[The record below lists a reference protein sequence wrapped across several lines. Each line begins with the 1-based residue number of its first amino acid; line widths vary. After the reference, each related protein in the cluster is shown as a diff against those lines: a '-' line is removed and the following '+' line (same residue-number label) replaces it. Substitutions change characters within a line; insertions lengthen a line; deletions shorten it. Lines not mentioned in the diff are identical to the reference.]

1 MDTPRQHLGDLP
13 LDALTTWLVARGEK
27 PFRAKQIFRWINGKG
42 AARWEDLSDLPA
54 RSRDALAQ
62 VATLRGLE
70 DAGIEAAGDGTEKLL
85 FRTRRG
91 HPIEAVIIPMP
102 SGGRTLCV
110 SSQAGCKLGC
120 AFCLTGALGLP
131 GLGLTAGELVDQV
144 RAAFQRTGYP
154 LAIDNLVFMGMG
166 EPLLNYAQ
174 VKRAIGILTDPQ
186 GRGLSTRRITV
197 STAGV
202 APLIPRLGAET
213 GVQLAVSLNAP
224 RDALRDQLMPI
235 NQRWN
240 LATLK
245 AALEAYPLP
254 PRRRITIEYV
264 LLRGVND
271 QDADARDLAAWLKGL
286 RVKVNLIPF
295 NEHAAAPFKTPD
307 EPRVDRFAGLLLDRY
322 LSVQVRRSRG
332 GDVKA
337 ACGQLGASLDYRSL
351 LTDPDPADEPV
362 G

>member
-1 MDTPRQHLGDLP
+1 MDAALQHLGDLTLP
-13 LDALTTWLVARGEK
+13 ELGEWIVARGEK
-27 PFRAKQIFRWINGKG
+27 PFRAKQIFRWLNAKG
-42 AARWEDLSDLPA
+42 VSDWEGMTDLPA
-54 RSRDALAQ
+54 RSREALRG
-62 VATLRGLE
+62 VASLRGLE
-70 DAGIEAAGDGTEKLL
+70 DAGVEAAGDGTEKLL

-91 HPIEAVIIPMP
+91 HPIEAVVIPMP

-120 AFCLTGALGLP
+120 TFCLTGALDLP
-131 GLGLTAGELVDQV
+131 GRSLTGGEIVDQV
-144 RAAFQRTGYP
+144 RAAFQRVGDP
-154 LAIDNLVFMGMG
+154 LTIDNLVFMGMG

-174 VKRAIGILTDPQ
+174 VKRAVAILTDPQ

-202 APLIPRLGAET
+202 APLIPHLGAET

-224 RDALRDQLMPI
+224 RDDLRDRLMPI
-235 NQRWN
+235 NRRWN
-240 LATLK
+240 LAALK
-245 AALEAYPLP
+245 AALEAFPLP

-264 LLRGVND
+264 LLAGVND

-295 NEHAAAPFKTPD
+295 NEHPAAPYRTPS
-307 EPRVDRFAGLLLDRY
+307 EARVDRFAGLLLDRH

-332 GDVKA
+332 SDVKA
-337 ACGQLGASLDYRSL
+337 ACGQLGASLDYQSL
-351 LTDPDPADEPV
+351 LPDPDPSDEP
-362 G
+362 